1 MIRYRKSDIRK
12 EKEHN
17 CHILV
22 DVHPIKMDSEK
33 KRSHSARLPSFQD
46 GAQYTEGRK
55 MFNVGDLVRVI
66 FLVSVLTHPIIHYAD
81 KRSRPVTCL
90 AAVSPQSLFTCEYCI
105 VAVGTVNKSVGL
117 KVKQFIWIIPWLFGL
132 QPCLASAGGGGPSR
146 VQLGADLWLTRAWN
160 RVNGDPYFYKAN
172 TC

>member
-1 MIRYRKSDIRK
+1 
-12 EKEHN
+12 
-17 CHILV
+17 
-22 DVHPIKMDSEK
+22 
-33 KRSHSARLPSFQD
+33 
-46 GAQYTEGRK
+46 

-90 AAVSPQSLFTCEYCI
+90 AAVSPQSLFTREYCI

-132 QPCLASAGGGGPSR
+132 QPCLASAEGGH
-146 VQLGADLWLTRAWN
+146 LGYSLAQIC
-160 RVNGDPYFYKAN
+160 G
-172 TC
+172 

>member
-1 MIRYRKSDIRK
+1 
-12 EKEHN
+12 
-17 CHILV
+17 
-22 DVHPIKMDSEK
+22 
-33 KRSHSARLPSFQD
+33 
-46 GAQYTEGRK
+46 

-90 AAVSPQSLFTCEYCI
+90 AAVSPQSLFTREYCI

-132 QPCLASAGGGGPSR
+132 QPCLASAEGGH
-146 VQLGADLWLTRAWN
+146 LGYSLAQICGWPGRGTVLMETHISIKQTLVDSA
-160 RVNGDPYFYKAN
+160 
-172 TC
+172 